1 MNTSE
6 YLEAQLHFETANA
19 YLGKIQ
25 KLDCAEALT
34 RLQHSD
40 DETFKNY
47 TLDRLGCAISAFHQT
62 VAGCIYFFHCKKLPS
77 LLQALLV
84 DIANTVGLYD
94 QKRAKNRI
102 VIYTPKQ
109 LRIISETME
118 RILEFYNNNNNNN
131 NNNTNESTSFQ
142 ILQLSW
148 QTVMLYMGDYIK
160 HQQQHQLKTI

>member
-1 MNTSE
+1 MTTHE

-34 RLQHSD
+34 RLQHSNV
-40 DETFKNY
+40 ETFENY

-62 VAGCIYFFHCKKLPS
+62 VAGCIYFFYSQKSPP

-84 DIANTVGLYD
+84 DIANTAGLYN
-94 QKRAKNRI
+94 QNQAKNRI

-109 LRIISETME
+109 LRSISDTVE
-118 RILEFYNNNNNNN
+118 RILEFYNNVNKSSPEFNA
-131 NNNTNESTSFQ
+131 SFQ

-148 QTVMLYMGDYIK
+148 ETVMIYMMEWNI
-160 HQQQHQLKTI
+160 QRLQQH